1 MIAVFL
7 LFLCLKNFLE
17 AWVEVP
23 RVDENFTVAAEFTFS
38 FTWMIARIFIMSV
51 RVRELDSLFTCR
63 N

>member
-23 RVDENFTVAAEFTFS
+23 RVDENFTVVAEFTFS
-38 FTWMIARIFIMSV
+38 FTWMIAIMIMSI
-51 RVRELDSLFTCR
+51 RVTELDSLFACH